1 MTPSD
6 TTIIEDA
13 HYARVYA
20 RNPITLVSG
29 KGAIVYDA
37 AGRQY
42 VDLAGG
48 YGTCIV
54 GHAHPRVSDAIAKQ
68 ASMLISCHSSAY
80 NDARASFI
88 LKLTQILPY
97 HLNRIFLSNSGAEA
111 VECSIKVARKHT
123 KRRKI
128 VAIKNGYHGK
138 TYGAL
143 SATWD
148 SKYRK
153 NFEPLVSD
161 FTHIPFN
168 NQEVA
173 KEAISRDTAAV
184 IVEPIQ
190 GEGGIRVAAKEW
202 ISLLA
207 DLAIDA
213 GALLIADEIQ
223 SGFGRTGKMFASD
236 HFDIE
241 PDIVCLGK
249 GIASGLPV
257 GVTAAP
263 DAVMGSLEVGE
274 HTSTFGGNPVVCA
287 AGSATID
294 VLRDENLVERAAVE
308 GEYFREELLK
318 VQREC
323 RVVRE
328 IRGLGLMLAAELRF
342 DVHSIVL
349 SALQEGIL
357 MLNAGRNVLRFLPPL
372 CIERAQVDR
381 TVDTLRGILER
392 EEIAK
397 FSSATVAKNA

>member
-1 MTPSD
+1 MTSSD

-29 KGAIVYDA
+29 NGAILYDA
-37 AGRQY
+37 AGKQY

-54 GHAHPRVSDAIAKQ
+54 GHAHPRVSEAIAKQ
-68 ASMLISCHSSAY
+68 ASILISCHSSAY
-80 NDARASFI
+80 NDTRATFI
-88 LKLTQILPY
+88 LKLTQILPN
-97 HLNRIFLSNSGAEA
+97 HLDRIFLSNSGAEA

-123 KRRKI
+123 KRREI
-128 VAIKNGYHGK
+128 VAIKSGYHGK

-168 NQEVA
+168 NQEAA

-207 DLAIDA
+207 DLANDVD
-213 GALLIADEIQ
+213 ALLIADEIQ
-223 SGFGRTGKMFASD
+223 SGFGRTGKMLASD

-257 GVTAAP
+257 GVTAAR
-263 DAVMGSLEVGE
+263 DAVMGSLEIAE
-274 HTSTFGGNPVVCA
+274 HTNTFGGNPVVCA

-308 GEYFREELLK
+308 GEYFREELRK

-342 DVHSIVL
+342 DVHSIIL

-372 CIERAQVDR
+372 CIERAQVDQ

-397 FSSATVAKNA
+397 FSSATATKNA